1 MRKIGTKIFIGINDA
16 INSFKK
22 ITDKTQSEFKPDLNQ
37 IKGKT

>member
-1 MRKIGTKIFIGINDA
+1 MRKIGTKIFIGVNDA